1 MSKKMDIMAEAN
13 GIEINVKLH
22 SHYAHNLIK
31 ERFEVGHSAKDSAIL
46 FSKRTKSNKAMVHL

>member
-1 MSKKMDIMAEAN
+1 MDIMAEAN